1 MLDQASEG
9 TILNIAHKKRRLEP
23 TQLQD
28 RLALWTPVAAED
40 EWDPGMNDGY
50 GDTDAP
56 LASEID
62 TNTPIASNPSASPAV
77 LGKRKIYESSTA
89 QMHLWRPMADF
100 FIDELVRHDGLGDD
114 TAPSLACKLCARIY
128 EPGAGGVDA
137 VRLFKCRQCGDF
149 LQCAECCVAE
159 HVRTP
164 LHILKEW
171 MGEYWQKIALH
182 ELGYVYQVGHGG
194 FPCRFPDPR
203 TLTMT
208 VIDLPYIHRVR
219 YRYCKCRKSDH
230 TNNLQQLLRNSWY
243 PATITDPATCAT
255 FTTLETFRLQNV
267 VCNMNA
273 HDFIT
278 AIERQTDVTAATGME
293 WLPHRYKEFMRM
305 SRQWAFLKRAKRAG
319 RAHDASGVAGTAQ
332 RELAVQCWACPHDG
346 RNLPADWRNVDKKY
360 QFLYM
365 LLVALD
371 ANFKLKNR
379 MRANERPDP
388 PLGPGWGYFV
398 EPERY
403 RKHLK
408 NYVPEKDISTCIA
421 FAALLQKDTRGTAG
435 LRSSGVGG
443 CVCARHECV
452 LGHGIGDLQKGER
465 FANMD
470 FILLSALAGFVLLW
484 LTISYDISCQWK
496 IHLKRRNAK
505 MPKDLQLP
513 LDTIKWQ
520 CALPVWHAASH
531 EDTCQNANSLSFKP
545 GVGKS
550 DGEGVERTW
559 AVLNPASYHTK
570 DMGKGNRMD
579 TLEDKIDS
587 HNYRK
592 NLGLGD
598 ALRRKLAIART
609 ERDRQVAGFAEITS
623 TIEHDVKVMWQ
634 DEINAWLA
642 DPTKPNPYII
652 ERNDGP
658 TEVQVR
664 LQLKKDEEK
673 DLLGGRA
680 PVHGRSATAFLTAG
694 LQIEQA
700 QYVSA
705 LSWEER
711 RIIGELAGQTVV
723 AADRESKIQEVRLSL
738 LKKLATFRNLQE
750 TFMPGAPTIIE
761 ADEAARDPE
770 TVPPRVEHIKLY
782 MPSDLAEGAR
792 TAACVKG
799 LAEMEAKMRAAQCG
813 DALGVLR
820 GRLHAKRHLISFRN
834 DNLTG
839 QNTTTKARSLISE
852 VGDRVT
858 LTAQKYRKGREALI
872 ALKGETHA
880 PHFKELKDDDI
891 RLDGDNGE
899 SDTAAKKKLAM
910 ISAGRGARAPRNA
923 PGQSKRLMSWIWTTN
938 VSSGDE
944 EKDLHDSVR
953 VEWARAKARKK
964 RWVEEVL
971 LLEEE
976 MRRTLRYLTWQDEWW
991 MARLDPRPDVAAD
1004 IRAGLR
1010 GYALRQA
1017 RLCRRLAA
1025 HFKAEWETTA
1035 RVDTDAVMEGADLNQ
1050 FFAEVT

>member
-1 MLDQASEG
+1 
-9 TILNIAHKKRRLEP
+9 
-23 TQLQD
+23 
-28 RLALWTPVAAED
+28 
-40 EWDPGMNDGY
+40 
-50 GDTDAP
+50 
-56 LASEID
+56 
-62 TNTPIASNPSASPAV
+62 
-77 LGKRKIYESSTA
+77 
-89 QMHLWRPMADF
+89 MHLWKPMADF
-100 FIDELVRHDGLGDD
+100 FLDELVRHDGLGDD
-114 TAPSLACKLCARIY
+114 TAPSLACKICAVAY
-128 EPGAGGVDA
+128 VEGACPPDV

-149 LQCAECCVAE
+149 LQCQGCCVTA
-159 HVRTP
+159 HARMP
-164 LHILKEW
+164 LHYIKEW
-171 MGEYWQKIALH
+171 NGDYWKKISLQ
-182 ELGYVYQVGHGG
+182 ELGYVYQLGHGG

-219 YRYCKCRKSDH
+219 YRYCKCDKSDYA
-230 TNNLQQLLRNSWY
+230 TNVQQLLRNSWY

-255 FTTLETFRLQNV
+255 FTTLETFRMQNV

-278 AIERQTDVTAATGME
+278 AIERQTDTTSSAGLD
-293 WLPHRYKEFMRM
+293 WLPVFHRYKEFMRM

-319 RAHDASGVAGTAQ
+319 RAHDPAGVAGTAQ
-332 RELAVQCWACPHDG
+332 RELAVKCWACPHDR
-346 RNLPADWRNVDKKY
+346 RNIPEDWRNVDKKF

-388 PLGPGWGYFV
+388 SLGPGWGYFV
-398 EPERY
+398 EPARY

-421 FAALLQKDTRGTAG
+421 FAALLQKETRGTAG

-470 FILLSALAGFVLLW
+470 FILLSALAGFALLW

-496 IHLKRRNAK
+496 IHLKERNAK
-505 MPKDLQLP
+505 MPESIRLP
-513 LDTIKWQ
+513 LDSINWQ

-531 EDTCQNANSLSFKP
+531 EEVCTYANSLSLKP

-550 DGEGVERTW
+550 DGEGIERTW

-570 DMGKGNRMD
+570 DMGKGNRVD

-598 ALRRKLAIART
+598 ALRRKLAVARA
-609 ERDRQVAGFAEITS
+609 ERDRQVAGFAEITR
-623 TIEHDVKVMWQ
+623 TIEKDVKEKWQ
-634 DEINAWLA
+634 SEINAWLA
-642 DPTKPNPYII
+642 DPSQPNPYVLD
-652 ERNDGP
+652 RNDGP
-658 TEVQVR
+658 TEAQVR

-673 DLLGGRA
+673 DLIGGRA

-700 QYVSA
+700 Q
-705 LSWEER
+705 R
-711 RIIGELAGQTVV
+711 RIIAELAGLAVV
-723 AADRESKIQEVRLSL
+723 APDRESKIQEVRLSV
-738 LKKLATFRNLQE
+738 LKKVGTFRKLQE
-750 TFMPGAPTIIE
+750 TFMPGAAAVID
-761 ADEAARDPE
+761 ADEAVRDSDSP
-770 TVPPRVEHIKLY
+770 PPRAEHISLY
-782 MPSDLAEGAR
+782 MPSEIPADAR
-792 TAACVKG
+792 AAVCVKG
-799 LAEMEAKMRAAQCG
+799 LPEMEAQLREAQCG
-813 DALGVLR
+813 DSLGVLR

-839 QNTTTKARSLISE
+839 QNATTKARTLIGE
-852 VGDRVT
+852 VGDRVN
-858 LTAQKYRKGREALI
+858 LAALKYRKGRGALVS
-872 ALKGETHA
+872 LKGDKFA
-880 PHFKELKDDDI
+880 PHFKELKDEDI

-923 PGQSKRLMSWIWTTN
+923 PGQSKRLMSWIWTTTA
-938 VSSGDE
+938 SSGDE

-964 RWVEEVL
+964 RWVEETL

-976 MRRTLRYLTWQDEWW
+976 MRRTLRYLAWQERWW
-991 MARLDPRPDVAAD
+991 MERVNARPEASAQL
-1004 IRAGLR
+1004 RAGLR

-1017 RLCRRLAA
+1017 GVCRRLAS
-1025 HFKAEWETTA
+1025 HFRGQWETTA
-1035 RVDTDAVMEGADLNQ
+1035 RVDIDAVMEAADLNQ
-1050 FFAEVT
+1050 FFAQAA